1 MKRRQIL
8 EGVLNASL
16 QLSWVAAVFTEARPV
31 VEQCSHSLPC
41 SASSVFRHQPK
52 NGERHPAAAC
62 KTEHHRVS
70 VPSLFSLPSFAQRA
84 KTPRPRLL
92 LSVLAMAPRHAAGP
106 LQDRCAGDALYLR
119 AVAAAML
126 LRAPAASQQPFPA
139 GAGIPGG
146 TPAPPWI
153 TRGSSGSCTSSGTAG
168 MSGTHAYS
176 WQQQRHLIALGPR
189 AGRGAQALQVTW
201 HST

>member
-1 MKRRQIL
+1 MC
-8 EGVLNASL
+8 LNASL
-16 QLSWVAAVFTEARPV
+16 QLSWVAAVFTEARHV
-31 VEQCSHSLPC
+31 VKHCSHSLSC
-41 SASSVFRHQPK
+41 FASNVYRHQPK
-52 NGERHPAAAC
+52 NGERHPGAAC

-84 KTPRPRLL
+84 KTPCPRLL

-106 LQDRCAGDALYLR
+106 LQDRCAGDVLSLH

-126 LRAPAASQQPFPA
+126 LRAPSASQQPLSA
-139 GAGIPGG
+139 AAGIPGG

-153 TRGSSGSCTSSGTAG
+153 TQGSGGSCTLSGTAR

-176 WQQQRHLIALGPR
+176 WQQQRHLIAKGPR